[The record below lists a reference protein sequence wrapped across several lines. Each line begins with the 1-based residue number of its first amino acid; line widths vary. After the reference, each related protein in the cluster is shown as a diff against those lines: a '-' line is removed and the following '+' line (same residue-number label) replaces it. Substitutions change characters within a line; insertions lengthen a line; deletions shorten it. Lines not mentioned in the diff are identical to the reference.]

1 MTNRDAHISALAV
14 AKIAAIY
21 MGTTAPEGSTLD
33 PGAFRATCS
42 TVRNIVEALA
52 AEADFPPA
60 ASAAPA
66 AAPAVAAPAPP
77 AAVSGHPV
85 MQQGFKPPEPAEG
98 KHPDIQ
104 VQITKL
110 GDPKTAKNGTPFI
123 GIKSTAD
130 QWWNCWNADG
140 VAAAQAAG
148 PGGIVQGNGTV
159 KRSDRGGLFCDLN
172 DVVFVA
178 GGV

>member
-77 AAVSGHPV
+77 AAVPGLPA
-85 MQQGFKPPEPAEG
+85 GEYPELNLVIE
-98 KHPDIQ
+98 Q
-104 VQITKL
+104 VARQPKL
-110 GDPKTAKNGTPFI
+110 A
-123 GIKSTAD
+123 STGQPYLGVKAD
-130 QWWNCWNADG
+130 GNWWNVWGEDG
-140 VAAAQAAG
+140 VNAARAAG
-148 PGGIVQGNGTV
+148 KDGCIQGRGTV
-159 KRSDRGGLFCDLN
+159 KPRADGNFFRDLHEAHC
-172 DVVFVA
+172 VQA
-178 GGV
+178 GGGVI